1 MDKRIFIQNELKTLL
16 KNEVEKVSFGD
27 YQIDIELLN
36 NWYDFKLSDKTTL
49 ELKLNHLIKHPYDIR
64 YADYIN
70 FYGDYDKNSYTEH
83 YDKLFDCIDKY
94 GDIFFDE
101 VHCFI
106 TWIYKKLEDAFI
118 DYDYISDYELKDQ
131 FDYFTDVYFNEV
143 IK

>member
-1 MDKRIFIQNELKTLL
+1 MDKRTFIQNELKTLL
-16 KNEVEKVSFGD
+16 KNEVERISFGD

-49 ELKLNHLIKHPYDIR
+49 ELNLNHLVKHPDDIR

-83 YDKLFDCIDKY
+83 YDKLFDCIDEY
-94 GDIFFDE
+94 SDLFFDE
-101 VHCFI
+101 VNYYI
-106 TWIYKKLEDAFI
+106 TWIYKKLEDVFMY
-118 DYDYISDYELKDQ
+118 YDYISDYELNDQ

>member
-1 MDKRIFIQNELKTLL
+1 MDKRTFIQNELKTLL
-16 KNEVEKVSFGD
+16 KNEVERISFGD

-49 ELKLNHLIKHPYDIR
+49 ELKLNHLVKHPDDIR

-83 YDKLFDCIDKY
+83 YDKLFDCIDEY
-94 GDIFFDE
+94 SDLFFDE
-101 VHCFI
+101 VNYYI
-106 TWIYKKLEDAFI
+106 TWIYKKLEDVFMY
-118 DYDYISDYELKDQ
+118 YDYISDYELNDQ